1 MVGTFKYFE
10 CEGTVYTTRAS
21 LVTKLTDLFPPGEQS
36 VLQEKLQVAV
46 MNCLDANGNF
56 LVSTF
61 LDIVEKVELV
71 TETPLEHSSPSN
83 SGDEEDTAHSASSTR
98 PIPHRSFY
106 TQLECSQLAEAL
118 VWLHDTHKLVQQSF
132 HNDRIKLY
140 TSTLLELGMF
150 GREGLKVLHST
161 TNNKHQILYL
171 CW

>member
-1 MVGTFKYFE
+1 MWRNSVHY
-10 CEGTVYTTRAS
+10 EGF
-21 LVTKLTDLFPPGEQS
+21 KLTDLFPPGEQS

-71 TETPLEHSSPSN
+71 TETPLECSSPSN
-83 SGDEEDTAHSASSTR
+83 SGDEGDTAHSASNTR

-106 TQLECSQLAEAL
+106 TQLECSQLAAAL
-118 VWLHDTHKLVQQSF
+118 VWLHDTYKLVQQSF
-132 HNDRIKLY
+132 HNDHIKFY

-161 TNNKHQILYL
+161 TNNKHQILNL